1 MSRKGR
7 AARPGGRS
15 GWRRWERCAQRRA
28 AVVTEG
34 GAARLWPTK
43 AKEAAAALLAAR
55 GGAQVTARLRRSGKV
70 RDRSRAVPRTPTSR
84 DRQRGEGGREGGRG
98 RVGRERSCVCG
109 FTSRSS
115 SMASFIASVFGEI
128 VFDEK
133 EDDHSSSG
141 PNSRS
146 IGPLEAII
154 IGGEGRR

>member
-1 MSRKGR
+1 M
-7 AARPGGRS
+7 
-15 GWRRWERCAQRRA
+15 
-28 AVVTEG
+28 
-34 GAARLWPTK
+34 
-43 AKEAAAALLAAR
+43 
-55 GGAQVTARLRRSGKV
+55 
-70 RDRSRAVPRTPTSR
+70 
-84 DRQRGEGGREGGRG
+84 
-98 RVGRERSCVCG
+98 CG